1 MGKSKKP
8 KISFK
13 RKLQL
18 LPILAILLCAGVIF
32 AVGSIVTS
40 IGTVVAILETETTQ
54 QEEKEKAQEIESSK
68 LQTSPEIVA
77 MRPMFINAIEEAI
90 EDAGCLDLEDQKD
103 AVVAWMMAIC
113 AASTKNWTVNTQR
126 NIMGVPGFPADETS
140 EKSVEMAA
148 ELIVSLYKEMT
159 GQTGDGTFSVP
170 DFKRNFGLDEEDF
183 AGIERLKYSFDGGF
197 KFGYPSGTNSYASGE
212 TEDDE
217 NEEYSIQKMCLFTAC
232 YFLGD
237 TSLAKWAALSL
248 NSGVEA
254 EYDTTLGYLAQGAE
268 TANSYMAGGGATQSV
283 YEDLPERRYWN
294 RYLLESYEALL
305 ENAAQKGAGSAT
317 AAAQSL
323 SDTSSIID
331 TLIEQGTDIPITPQ
345 EATTDYFQNAL
356 FIGDSRI
363 VGLSM
368 YHGGLLDG
376 AKFFAKTGSSSNGLA
391 TADVEVDGKI
401 EHLGTYLET
410 HDFKKVYIMSGINS
424 ISYPA
429 EYNAELLKEYLVDLI
444 LEKAPDAKIYIMSNI
459 SVTKAKG
466 EREPVFSKEKINAYN
481 KELEKLANG
490 DNIVFLDVAAQF
502 MDSEGWLDASVADS
516 GGVHLVASANKTFAE
531 FLTRNTYGSSKLITI
546 NYDLISEVYSYYNA
560 YNKSIMTSGKF
571 QLPFSTDY
579 ISLVTRPADVD
590 DKFGFGRDAI
600 SDSNGNSSTGGA
612 IPHKGYDIP
621 LGYGTPLYACCDGYI
636 SEAEFGTPEGGFP
649 TTAGRYITI
658 TSSDGAYAFDYFHL
672 SAIAEGI
679 YYGAEV
685 KKGDLVA
692 YSGNTSAG
700 FSVWGSHFHFGV
712 IDCSDYKYIDPLI
725 ILSNGQYFST
735 NIGGINDTSLFEERW
750 DVKIIDEMPDWF
762 AGPVYDADTVR
773 WLSAIIWGEA
783 GNQPFEGK
791 VAVGIVVM
799 NRFEQWKDNY
809 GYETVYDVIT
819 QGNGVQFNPA
829 MPGHSFWTALDSYD
843 EGTLDNECI
852 EAAILAA
859 NGQKIIYY
867 DGMTYD
873 FSDIMYFAN
882 VGYKDRPGVI
892 NIGDHGFANYIY
904 WHD

>member
-1 MGKSKKP
+1 MKK
-8 KISFK
+8 KGRK
-13 RKLQL
+13 RKHWKLYFIAALAPLAL
-18 LPILAILLCAGVIF
+18 LAVLLINLITFMSGGVA
-32 AVGSIVTS
+32 AVKNFMD
-40 IGTVVAILETETTQ
+40 EEEKQ
-54 QEEKEKAQEIESSK
+54 KQQQRQEEMQSVK
-68 LQTSPEIVA
+68 LSTSPQIVA
-77 MRPMFINAIEEAI
+77 MKPMFKTAIENAIEK
-90 EDAGCLDLEDQKD
+90 AGCIDLEDQQD
-103 AVVAWMMAIC
+103 AVIAWMMAVC
-113 AASTKNWTVNTQR
+113 AASTNDWTVNTQR
-126 NIMGVPGFPADETS
+126 NIMGVPGFPVDGTS
-140 EKSVEMAA
+140 QQSVEMAA
-148 ELIVSLYKEMT
+148 ELIVKLYMELT
-159 GQTGDGTFSVP
+159 AQTGNGLFSV
-170 DFKRNFGLDEEDF
+170 DEFKREFGLDETDF
-183 AGIERLKYSFDGGF
+183 QGVETMAYAFDGGL
-197 KFGYPSGTNSYASGE
+197 KFGYPSGVNSYASGDS
-212 TEDDE
+212 TDNKDA
-217 NEEYSIQKMCLFTAC
+217 NFSIQKMSLFTAC

-237 TSLAKWAALSL
+237 TNLAKWAALLL
-248 NSGVEA
+248 NSGVEG
-254 EYDTTLGYLAQGAE
+254 YTGSTLYNLAQGIE
-268 TANSYMAGGGATQSV
+268 TANAYMISSGATPLD
-283 YEDLPERRYWN
+283 YEEIPERQYWN
-294 RYLLESYEALL
+294 SYLLESYEILL
-305 ENAAQKGAGSAT
+305 ENAARQGSGGATST
-317 AAAQSL
+317 AGQIY
-323 SDTSSIID
+323 DTSGIVD
-331 TLIEQGTDIPITPQ
+331 KLIEQGVGLSVSPQ
-345 EATTDYFQNAL
+345 QATTDYFQNAL

-376 AKFFAKTGSSSNGLA
+376 ARFFAKTGSSSNGLA
-391 TADVEVDGKI
+391 TADVEIDGKI
-401 EHLGTYLET
+401 EHLADYLEKY
-410 HDFKKVYIMSGINS
+410 DFKKVYIMSGINS
-424 ISYPA
+424 IGYSA

-459 SVTKAKG
+459 SVTKEKG
-466 EREPVFSKEKINAYN
+466 EKEPVFSKEKINAYN
-481 KELEKLANG
+481 AELEKLANWQ
-490 DNIVFLDVAAQF
+490 NIVYLDVAAQF

-516 GGVHLVASANKTFAE
+516 GGVHLVASANKKFAE
-531 FLTRNTYGSSKLITI
+531 YITQNTYGETRLINI
-546 NYDLISEVYSYYNA
+546 SFDLISKVYSYYDA
-560 YNKSIMTSGKF
+560 YKKSVTTGGHF

-579 ISLVTRPADVD
+579 IGMVSKPADID

-612 IPHKGYDIP
+612 TPHKGYDIP

-672 SAIAEGI
+672 SAIAPGI
-679 YYGAEV
+679 YHGAEV

-725 ILSNGQYFST
+725 ILSQGQYFST
-735 NIGGINDTSLFEERW
+735 NIGGIDDTSLFEGRW
-750 DVKIIDEMPDWF
+750 DVKIIDEMPEWF
-762 AGPVYDADTVR
+762 AGASYDEETVR

-799 NRFEQWKDNY
+799 NRFEQWKDRY

-819 QGNGVQFNPA
+819 QDNGVQFNPA
-829 MPGHSFWTALDSYD
+829 MPGHSFWTALESYD
-843 EGTLDNECI
+843 AGTLDNDCI

-867 DGMTYD
+867 DGINYD

-892 NIGDHGFANYIY
+892 NIGDHGFANYLY
-904 WHD
+904 WD